1 MGTLPE
7 KSEAKS
13 DQQQAPS
20 ESSSLGLTLAPASKV
35 PGTGDRGV
43 VITGIDPN
51 GRAAESGLQTGDVI
65 LNVGQA
71 AVKTPAEVRTF
82 VSDAHAQSKH
92 SILMRVKRGDVTT
105 FVAVAL
111 G

>member
-1 MGTLPE
+1 M
-7 KSEAKS
+7 
-13 DQQQAPS
+13 
-20 ESSSLGLTLAPASKV
+20 
-35 PGTGDRGV
+35 PGAGDRGV

-71 AVKTPAEVRTF
+71 AVNMPADVRKLLNE
-82 VSDAHAQSKH
+82 AHAQSKR